1 MARGIV
7 GGVLAAA
14 VVAVVAAC
22 GGTTE
27 GSPSTSSS
35 AAEAPLFN
43 PCTGIPDDVLRSAGV
58 DPATEESGIAG
69 VHQHGWEICGWSGKK
84 YAITVYSTWRTVAEF
99 EKKPGNID
107 FRNVTVAGREGRQF
121 KVEGASKDLHCDV
134 LFPASQ
140 GGVLQL
146 SISNRAS
153 IDDPE
158 DPCTVLYRVGE
169 SIVPVL
175 PA

>member
-1 MARGIV
+1 MARRIV
-7 GGVLAAA
+7 GSVLAAV

-69 VHQHGWEICGWSGKK
+69 VHQHGWEICSWTGKK

-99 EKKPGNID
+99 EKKSGNVD
-107 FRNVTVAGREGRQF
+107 FRDVTVAGRKGRQF
-121 KVEGASKDLHCDV
+121 KVEGFSKDLDCSV
-134 LFPASQ
+134 LFPSSR

-146 SISNRAS
+146 QIQGRIS
-153 IDDPE
+153 DDDRE

-169 SIVPVL
+169 SIVPVF
-175 PA
+175 PN

>member
-1 MARGIV
+1 MARRIV

-35 AAEAPLFN
+35 AAETPLFN

-69 VHQHGWEICGWSGKK
+69 VHQHGWEICGWRGKK
-84 YAITVYSTWRTVAEF
+84 YTITVYSTGRTVAEF
-99 EKKPGNID
+99 EKKPGNVD
-107 FRNVTVAGREGRQF
+107 FRDVTVAGREGRQF

-146 SISNRAS
+146 SVSNRVGL
-153 IDDPE
+153 DGLE
-158 DPCTVLYRVGE
+158 EPCSVLYRVGE
-169 SIVPVL
+169 LIVPVL
-175 PA
+175 PR

>member
-1 MARGIV
+1 MARRIV

-43 PCTGIPDDVLRSAGV
+43 PCTGIPDDVLRSARV

-69 VHQHGWEICGWSGKK
+69 VHQHGWEICSWDSKEFML
-84 YAITVYSTWRTVAEF
+84 TVFSTRRTVEEF
-99 EKKPGNID
+99 EKKPENIEFED
-107 FRNVTVAGREGRQF
+107 VTVAGRAGRQF
-121 KVEGASKDLHCDV
+121 KVEGTSKDLGCDV
-134 LFPASQ
+134 LFPVSPR
-140 GGVLQL
+140 GVVQL
-146 SISNRAS
+146 RILNRISRDNR
-153 IDDPE
+153 E
-158 DPCTVLYRVGE
+158 DPCAVLYRVGE
-169 SIVPVL
+169 SLVPVF
-175 PA
+175 PK